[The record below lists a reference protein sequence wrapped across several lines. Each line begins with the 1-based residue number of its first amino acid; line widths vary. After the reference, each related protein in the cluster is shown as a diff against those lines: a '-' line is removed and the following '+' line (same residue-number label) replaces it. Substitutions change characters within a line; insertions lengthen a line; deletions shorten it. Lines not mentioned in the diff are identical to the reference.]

1 MVTDLTEKIKIVWHV
16 DDILM
21 RAEDKGIDLP
31 KDKALTILHDLKD
44 NHDSTIGINW
54 EVIDFYIEDYEW
66 EEHLKKQKD
75 LING

>member
-1 MVTDLTEKIKIVWHV
+1 MVTDLTEKIKIVWYV

>member
-1 MVTDLTEKIKIVWHV
+1 MVTDLTEKIKIVW
-16 DDILM
+16 
-21 RAEDKGIDLP
+21 
-31 KDKALTILHDLKD
+31 HDLKD